1 MFVVKYRELSQSW
14 QTWASQGCEYVLSPR
29 QKAAV
34 GRGAGGREQ
43 GHDQLLVIKFILC
56 PPQSSSCV
64 LGPLRGLGSEMAGK
78 QALQHRGSDGRDL
91 QSCPW
96 LQSTLL
102 CAQHVLPRGPRH
114 RSLCTPLMEI
124 VTREVGPTARCVSA
138 GGHVQGESVLGKGG
152 GSARGTAMRR

>member
-1 MFVVKYRELSQSW
+1 MVKYRELSQSQ
-14 QTWASQGCEYVLSPR
+14 QTWASQGCEDALSPR

-43 GHDQLLVIKFILC
+43 GHDQLLVIKFILS

-64 LGPLRGLGSEMAGK
+64 LGPPGGLGSEMAGK
-78 QALQHRGSDGRDL
+78 QALQPRGSDGRDL

-96 LQSTLL
+96 WQSTLL

-114 RSLCTPLMEI
+114 RSLCTPLTEM
-124 VTREVGPTARCVSA
+124 VTCEVGPTACCVSA
-138 GGHVQGESVLGKGG
+138 GGHMQGESVLGNGG
-152 GSARGTAMRR
+152 G

>member
-1 MFVVKYRELSQSW
+1 MVKYRELSPSR
-14 QTWASQGCEYVLSPR
+14 QTWASQGCEDALSPR

-34 GRGAGGREQ
+34 GRGAVGCEQ
-43 GHDQLLVIKFILC
+43 DDDRLLVIKFILS

-64 LGPLRGLGSEMAGK
+64 LGPLGGLGSEMAGK

-96 LQSTLL
+96 LQSMLL
-102 CAQHVLPRGPRH
+102 CAQHVLPKGPRH
-114 RSLCTPLMEI
+114 RSLCTPLMEM

-138 GGHVQGESVLGKGG
+138 GGHVQGESVLGTDG
-152 GSARGTAMRR
+152 GSVRGTAMRR